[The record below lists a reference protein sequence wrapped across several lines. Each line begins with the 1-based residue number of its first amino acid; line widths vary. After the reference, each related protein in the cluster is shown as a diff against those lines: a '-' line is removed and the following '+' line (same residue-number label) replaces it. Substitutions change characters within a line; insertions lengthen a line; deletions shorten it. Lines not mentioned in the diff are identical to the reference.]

1 MVAEVFHLV
10 QECGG
15 QRLYNF
21 IGLSVMAYY
30 LMVATAPAITVQ
42 MRRNMKVKEFLPSET
57 VSFIELPFL
66 IDYFRRLGNVT
77 F

>member
-15 QRLYNF
+15 QGLYSF
-21 IGLSVMAYY
+21 IGLSVMAYNI
-30 LMVATAPAITVQ
+30 MVATAPAITVQ